1 MDKPQRHILIN
12 FDNKPNL
19 FRLVFCLIAVYLL
32 SITFINFYRFG
43 SIPTDENWFTT
54 TPSKIYIT
62 KSFPAL
68 LIEPTEDKTQPPNFN
83 PDSIRTGNLILAVN
97 KNFVGKFNQTE
108 QIGRFIPDDSVFVV
122 SIFQLE
128 NRKTKY
134 RYLVKKSA
142 LPDSFFRILPFTAH
156 VFDVIEG
163 GASDRAGMKVGDLI
177 VRINGENFT
186 DVWEADGIMRSARAG
201 KTVDYE
207 IIRDN
212 NTITLHVTLA
222 RFGFDTS
229 ALIAFISGIL
239 ILSVGIFIALKS
251 PQFKAARLVGLFM
264 LMFGFCIT
272 ASLGVHFS
280 TTDVFVIIRF
290 LTLYIAAGFGIAL
303 WLDSIFFFPSEWTE
317 MLHRRKLRSIP
328 YILAAI
334 FISSAIFAYFT
345 RGPIVNI
352 LVPIYITIAFVYYF
366 LIHII
371 FRKQRSMELR
381 KLNRTLAITFLFVF
395 FFLVLANL
403 GLQYF
408 ALSKLLNYTI
418 LLTLLFPLAYLYTI
432 GRYQLLDINLHM
444 RRNVQYSTLSTFW
457 ACALIIAF
465 IFVLSKLISI
475 ELNVPQFRLTF
486 TSFEILEGKMPPQ
499 QLEAIEKSSLI
510 ILSIVLGWILWKFRL
525 WGQKLIDK
533 KYYRS
538 QYDYQHFSRELA
550 EVMATKLAINEL
562 SKGIVQ
568 KLTQIMNLKRAGILL
583 FQEGSPCCYQAA
595 YSFSGIK
602 TEKLTIDVTEEIVNY
617 LCESRTDSRF
627 SIEYLPDDL
636 QEYLL
641 QKGFRHIIPI
651 WFKQNLNGTLLIGEK
666 LSESPFH
673 AEDLSFFTTVAKQ
686 ASVSI
691 ENSFLYEQVAEKDR
705 MKHEL
710 DIARKIQL
718 ASLPQKTPKIKGI
731 DIAGIS
737 IPAAEVGG
745 DYFDYLNGVPDTVMV
760 IVGDVSGKGTSAALY
775 LFKIQG
781 ILRSLYGFDLSPREL
796 FIRANKLLYRDL
808 EKQSFVTA
816 IGGFFNA
823 TKKRIVLARAGHL
836 PLFYYHSKINKV
848 QKITPKGLGLGLDE
862 QNIFTS
868 EIEETAFNYSKGDV
882 FLFVT
887 DGITEAKDFQGKEFS
902 EEKLESVLEKIHSD
916 NAEDIRD
923 KIMTEVNNFSVN
935 AIQHD
940 DQTVVVVKA
949 Q

>member
-19 FRLVFCLIAVYLL
+19 FRLIFCLIAFYLL

-68 LIEPTEDKTQPPNFN
+68 LIEPTQDKTQPPNFK
-83 PDSIRTGNLILAVN
+83 PDSIRTGNLIMAVN
-97 KNFVGKFNQTE
+97 KNFVGGVKQAE
-108 QIGRFIPDDSVFVV
+108 QIGRFIPDDSVFVL
-122 SIFQLE
+122 STFQLE
-128 NRKTKY
+128 NRKNKH

-177 VRINGENFT
+177 KRINEKNFT
-186 DVWEADGIMRSARAG
+186 DVWEADRIMRSARAG

-212 NTITLHVTLA
+212 NIITLHVTLA

-239 ILSVGIFIALKS
+239 ILSVGIFVALKS

-264 LMFGFCIT
+264 LMFGFYIT
-272 ASLGVHFS
+272 ASLGVRFS
-280 TTDVFVIIRF
+280 TTGVFVIFRF

-303 WLDSIFFFPSEWTE
+303 WLDSIFFFPAEWTE

-334 FISSAIFAYFT
+334 FIGLAIFTYFT
-345 RGPIVNI
+345 RGPLVNI
-352 LVPIYITIAFVYYF
+352 IVPIYITMAFVYYF
-366 LIHII
+366 LIHLIY
-371 FRKQRSMELR
+371 RKQRSMELR
-381 KLNRTLAITFLFVF
+381 KLNRTLARTFFFVF

-444 RRNVQYSTLSTFW
+444 RRNVQYSILSTLW
-457 ACALIIAF
+457 ACVLIFTF

-538 QYDYQHFSRELA
+538 QYDYQHFARELA
-550 EVMATKLAINEL
+550 EVMATKLAIDEL
-562 SKGIVQ
+562 SQGIVQ

-617 LCESRTDSRF
+617 LYESRTDSRF

-636 QEYLL
+636 QGYLL
-641 QKGFRHIIPI
+641 QRGFRHILPI

-691 ENSFLYEQVAEKDR
+691 ENSFLYEQVAEKER

-710 DIARKIQL
+710 NIARKIQL
-718 ASLPQKTPKIKGI
+718 ASLPQKTPNIKGI

-745 DYFDYLNGVPDTVMV
+745 DYFDYLNGVPDTVTV

-781 ILRSLYGFDLSPREL
+781 ILRSLYGFDLSPREM

-816 IGGFFNA
+816 ISGFFNA
-823 TKKRIVLARAGHL
+823 SKKRIVLARAGHL
-836 PLFYYHSKINKV
+836 PLFYYHSKTNKV
-848 QKITPKGLGLGLDE
+848 QKVTPKGLGLGLDE

-887 DGITEAKDFQGKEFS
+887 DGITEAKDFQGNEFS
-902 EEKLESVLEKIHSD
+902 EEKLESVLEKIHAD